1 MLISNLAARRM
12 TSEPRSAISGPAAK
26 VDQRPSVKAL
36 HSFYG
41 FGEQPRSPQ
50 AKREARSSPLSISAP
65 AAAHHASHAPHKVNG
80 EAQNPSV
87 VGSPAAASQ
96 PANPPPSAP
105 GSLVPISAG
114 GSVAR
119 WRGEAA
125 QWWGTWGGCEEQG
138 WGRARH
144 RNDSKESVT
153 AMQAA
158 AGGGESG
165 GGPAGPY
172 GHHVPMDL
180 HVPQHFPYYA
190 G

>member
-165 GGPAGPY
+165 GGPGPY

>member
-119 WRGEAA
+119 CWRGEAA

-165 GGPAGPY
+165 GGPGPY